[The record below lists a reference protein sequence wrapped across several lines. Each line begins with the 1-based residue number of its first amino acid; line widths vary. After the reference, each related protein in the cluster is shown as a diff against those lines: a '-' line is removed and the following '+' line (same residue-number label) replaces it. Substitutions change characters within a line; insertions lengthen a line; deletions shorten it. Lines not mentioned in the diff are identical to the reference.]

1 MIYLK
6 EHKSNKNKKIV
17 TLFVVIV
24 FVIFALIQIFLPHLL
39 SAIFTTIASPFWK
52 VGFSIESGSLL
63 SREDLLRKNEEL
75 KIKLEEALARI
86 DSVSYLESENQELRR
101 ILDSTSAS
109 SSYTLSAVIKKPP
122 FVPYDE
128 YIIDIGKNKGLST
141 TSVIYSIGDVPIG
154 KVEEVLSDLSRVV
167 LFSSFGQ
174 KQEVLI
180 GEQNIPSVAI
190 GKGGGQYE
198 VELPKGLNIKE
209 GDFVLSATY
218 KGRPM
223 GKVVSID
230 SDNALPFQK
239 VYFSVPVNIYQLRW
253 VLVDK

>member
-6 EHKSNKNKKIV
+6 EHKNNRKRKIV
-17 TLFVVIV
+17 ILFIIFV
-24 FVIFALIQIFLPHLL
+24 FSIFILVQIFLPHLL
-39 SAIFTTIASPFWK
+39 SAIFITVASPFWRA
-52 VGFSIESGSLL
+52 GFSIESGSLL
-63 SREDLLRKNEEL
+63 SREELLKKNEEL
-75 KIKLEEALARI
+75 KIKLEETLARI
-86 DSVSYLESENQELRR
+86 DSVEYLEFENRELKK
-101 ILDSTSAS
+101 IFDSTSTS
-109 SSYTLSAVIKKPP
+109 SSYILSAVIKKPP
-122 FVPYDE
+122 LVSYDE
-128 YIIDIGKNKGLST
+128 YIIDVGRDKDIST

-154 KVEEVLSDLSRVV
+154 KVEEVFGNISKVV

-174 KQEVLI
+174 KQEVII

-218 KGRPM
+218 KGKPM
-223 GKVVSID
+223 GRVVSID
-230 SDNALPFQK
+230 SDNTLPFQK
-239 VYFSVPVNIYQLRW
+239 IYFSAPINIYQLRW